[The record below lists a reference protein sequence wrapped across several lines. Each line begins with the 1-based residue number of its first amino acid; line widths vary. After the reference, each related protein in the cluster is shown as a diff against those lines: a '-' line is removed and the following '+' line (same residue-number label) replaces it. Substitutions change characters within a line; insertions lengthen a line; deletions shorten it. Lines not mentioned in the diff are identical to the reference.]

1 MHFSKELLEK
11 IYKSSLQPEDFKILK
26 EEITFIEL
34 FLAADSGVLDKSD
47 SNLIGKVVPE
57 SKMRQFQLACKNS
70 NILKNK
76 HALKLIAKQEVWQK
90 MEQIR
95 LACNNSNILAD
106 KEALNLIAWQDDF
119 SKMRELRYACEKPNI
134 LADKEALRLIAQQD
148 DWKKMEQL
156 RYACEVLTILKNKK
170 VLKLIAQQDDWK
182 KMEQLRLACENSDI
196 LKDKEALRLIAQQ
209 ASWKEME
216 QCRLIYRNSV
226 KEISDLIVNQVTLE
240 EQEQPHN
247 TIFDKIKVFKKGAYQ
262 PKKLI
267 LISLKKANELL
278 QQDNVMDSEN
288 DISVLKNNAI
298 RNLEYIPSPK
308 IKK

>member
-119 SKMRELRYACEKPNI
+119 SKMRELRYACDKP
-134 LADKEALRLIAQQD
+134 
-148 DWKKMEQL
+148 
-156 RYACEVLTILKNKK
+156 Y
-170 VLKLIAQQDDWK
+170 
-182 KMEQLRLACENSDI
+182 S
-196 LKDKEALRLIAQQ
+196 
-209 ASWKEME
+209 
-216 QCRLIYRNSV
+216 
-226 KEISDLIVNQVTLE
+226 
-240 EQEQPHN
+240 
-247 TIFDKIKVFKKGAYQ
+247 
-262 PKKLI
+262 
-267 LISLKKANELL
+267 
-278 QQDNVMDSEN
+278 
-288 DISVLKNNAI
+288 
-298 RNLEYIPSPK
+298 
-308 IKK
+308 

>member
-1 MHFSKELLEK
+1 
-11 IYKSSLQPEDFKILK
+11 
-26 EEITFIEL
+26 
-34 FLAADSGVLDKSD
+34 
-47 SNLIGKVVPE
+47 
-57 SKMRQFQLACKNS
+57 
-70 NILKNK
+70 
-76 HALKLIAKQEVWQK
+76 
-90 MEQIR
+90 
-95 LACNNSNILAD
+95 
-106 KEALNLIAWQDDF
+106 
-119 SKMRELRYACEKPNI
+119 
-134 LADKEALRLIAQQD
+134 
-148 DWKKMEQL
+148 
-156 RYACEVLTILKNKK
+156 
-170 VLKLIAQQDDWK
+170 
-182 KMEQLRLACENSDI
+182 MEQLRLACENSDI

-262 PKKLI
+262 TKKLI
-267 LISLKKANELL
+267 LSSLKKANELL

>member
-134 LADKEALRLIAQQD
+134 LAEKEALR
-148 DWKKMEQL
+148 
-156 RYACEVLTILKNKK
+156 
-170 VLKLIAQQDDWK
+170 LIAQQDDWK

-262 PKKLI
+262 TKKLI
-267 LISLKKANELL
+267 LSSLKKANELL

>member
-1 MHFSKELLEK
+1 MKQL
-11 IYKSSLQPEDFKILK
+11 
-26 EEITFIEL
+26 
-34 FLAADSGVLDKSD
+34 
-47 SNLIGKVVPE
+47 
-57 SKMRQFQLACKNS
+57 RLACETS
-70 NILKNK
+70 EILADKE
-76 HALKLIAKQEVWQK
+76 ALKLIAKQ
-90 MEQIR
+90 
-95 LACNNSNILAD
+95 
-106 KEALNLIAWQDDF
+106 DDLE
-119 SKMRELRYACEKPNI
+119 KMRELRLACKTSEI
-134 LADKEALRLIAQQD
+134 LADKEALRLIASQ
-148 DWKKMEQL
+148 KKVEQMIQL
-156 RYACEVLTILKNKK
+156 RLACKNSNILADKK
-170 VLKLIAQQDDWK
+170 VLRLIAQQDDWK

-240 EQEQPHN
+240 EQPHN

-262 PKKLI
+262 TKKLI
-267 LISLKKANELL
+267 LSSLKKANELL

>member
-34 FLAADSGVLDKSD
+34 FLAADSGVLDKRD

-106 KEALNLIAWQDDF
+106 KEALELIAQQD
-119 SKMRELRYACEKPNI
+119 SWEKMQELRLVCENPKILTDKEALRLIASQKTCEKMIRLQFACTKPKI
-134 LADKEALRLIAQQD
+134 LADKEALRLIAKQGS
-148 DWKKMEQL
+148 
-156 RYACEVLTILKNKK
+156 CEEM
-170 VLKLIAQQDDWK
+170 D
-182 KMEQLRLACENSDI
+182 QLRLACENPDI
-196 LKDKEALRLIAQQ
+196 LRNKKALRLIAQQ

-262 PKKLI
+262 TKKLI
-267 LISLKKANELL
+267 LSSLKKANELL

>member
-106 KEALNLIAWQDDF
+106 KEALELIAQQD
-119 SKMRELRYACEKPNI
+119 SWEKMQELRLVCENPKILTDKEALRLIASQKTCEKMIRLQFACTKPKI
-134 LADKEALRLIAQQD
+134 LADKEALRLIAKQGSCEEMD
-148 DWKKMEQL
+148 QL
-156 RYACEVLTILKNKK
+156 
-170 VLKLIAQQDDWK
+170 W
-182 KMEQLRLACENSDI
+182 LACENPDI
-196 LKDKEALRLIAQQ
+196 LRNKKALRLIAQQ

-262 PKKLI
+262 TKKLI
-267 LISLKKANELL
+267 LSSLKKANELL